1 MPGSPKGPRY
11 IDMLFCVV
19 PMRNTSLSF
28 IALALPVALTL
39 SLAGQSSPRADLHTA
54 DLAWD
59 RGDYITALSSYI
71 RLLSGPSAD
80 AVLESIALQTGEL
93 YRTEEITSD
102 GLQPRFSPD
111 GRLIAY
117 DVGSGLSVK
126 TRILAADEQH
136 TQVAELGGRGAV
148 FAPVGHR
155 VAYLKLTAVPELM
168 EAQKAYDA
176 LPQDSPQRA
185 GALARINWL
194 QFKHAAIAVRDL
206 DSGREIELNTGG
218 LLKSVLVWNAD
229 GAFVYFVGAREED
242 ASRSDIYAASE
253 TAAPV
258 RVTDAD
264 AYKTSPAVDPAG
276 GYLIYT
282 VAAANPFRRPDAPAG
297 GAQGGPGGPGAQAG
311 AAPRFGIV
319 HLATTRTNVV
329 TGASPAISADGS
341 TIAYLVPA
349 REAGRENSLQV
360 MPAFGT
366 PVAVK
371 TTTDRLASPALS
383 PDGKRAAF
391 QMMTREDWEI
401 YVVNS
406 DGTGETRVTHEI
418 QHDVTPQFVTGD
430 LLLATMGEPRH
441 RRSYLY
447 DLTTLKRSR
456 LFHNNTVRTIAPEY
470 AWAISRDR
478 AKLLIGAERDGDT
491 ISPQRGIYLVHLDR
505 RVTRDDVL
513 ARLKTSLAAE
523 VDLRDRGQKMFQPI
537 AADVRKVVAEA
548 SVSRVYECEKAL
560 FEFDSKHISK
570 PGNQEAIEYLF
581 KTYESFGYR
590 PEYQWFSPRGALGG
604 KSANVLATLTGTEN
618 PELIYVVSSHFD
630 SGAVSPGADD
640 DSSGTAALLETA
652 RLLAGRPL
660 PATVVFASFTG
671 EESGLLGSREW
682 VRQAVEKKL
691 KVVGALNNDT
701 VGWTN
706 DHRLDNTIRYSNPG
720 IRDVQHAAA
729 MQFTRMITYDALYYK
744 GTDANAYYDAW
755 GDIVGGIGSYP
766 VLASPHYHQ
775 SHDSLETI
783 NHELVTEVAK
793 TTAATLMY
801 LASSPSRLQDLK
813 VARDENGTA
822 EIMWTTSPEK
832 GVREY
837 IVAVGASG
845 EALKERARVKEPR
858 ATLSN
863 VKPGAIVAVK
873 AINVRGLE
881 GWDWARATRTSTMRL
896 N

>member
-1 MPGSPKGPRY
+1 
-11 IDMLFCVV
+11 
-19 PMRNTSLSF
+19 
-28 IALALPVALTL
+28 
-39 SLAGQSSPRADLHTA
+39 
-54 DLAWD
+54 
-59 RGDYITALSSYI
+59 
-71 RLLSGPSAD
+71 
-80 AVLESIALQTGEL
+80 
-93 YRTEEITSD
+93 
-102 GLQPRFSPD
+102 
-111 GRLIAY
+111 
-117 DVGSGLSVK
+117 
-126 TRILAADEQH
+126 
-136 TQVAELGGRGAV
+136 
-148 FAPVGHR
+148 
-155 VAYLKLTAVPELM
+155 
-168 EAQKAYDA
+168 
-176 LPQDSPQRA
+176 
-185 GALARINWL
+185 
-194 QFKHAAIAVRDL
+194 
-206 DSGREIELNTGG
+206 
-218 LLKSVLVWNAD
+218 
-229 GAFVYFVGAREED
+229 VYFVGAREED

-264 AYKTSPAVDPAG
+264 AYKTSPVVDPAG

-282 VAAANPFRRPDAPAG
+282 VAAANPFRRPDVPAG
-297 GAQGGPGGPGAQAG
+297 GAQGGPGGGAQGQPGGPGSQAG

-319 HLATTRTNVV
+319 HLATKRTNVV

-391 QMMTREDWEI
+391 QMMTREDWEV

-470 AWAISRDR
+470 AWVIGPDP
-478 AKLLIGAERDGDT
+478 AKMLIGAERDGDT
-491 ISPQRGIYLVHLDR
+491 VSPARGIYLMHLDR
-505 RVTRDDVL
+505 RVRGDEVL

-537 AADVRKVVAEA
+537 AADVRK
-548 SVSRVYECEKAL
+548 
-560 FEFDSKHISK
+560 
-570 PGNQEAIEYLF
+570 
-581 KTYESFGYR
+581 
-590 PEYQWFSPRGALGG
+590 
-604 KSANVLATLTGTEN
+604 
-618 PELIYVVSSHFD
+618 
-630 SGAVSPGADD
+630 
-640 DSSGTAALLETA
+640 ALLETA

-729 MQFTRMITYDALYYK
+729 MQFARMITYDALYYK
-744 GTDANAYYDAW
+744 GTDANA
-755 GDIVGGIGSYP
+755 
-766 VLASPHYHQ
+766 
-775 SHDSLETI
+775 
-783 NHELVTEVAK
+783 
-793 TTAATLMY
+793 
-801 LASSPSRLQDLK
+801 
-813 VARDENGTA
+813 
-822 EIMWTTSPEK
+822 
-832 GVREY
+832 
-837 IVAVGASG
+837 
-845 EALKERARVKEPR
+845 
-858 ATLSN
+858 
-863 VKPGAIVAVK
+863 
-873 AINVRGLE
+873 
-881 GWDWARATRTSTMRL
+881 
-896 N
+896 